1 MADLDTQIEQF
12 ENVSYR
18 MRAEGMHYCF
28 KNYSSFE
35 EIIDP
40 KFHELREAYLKA
52 ASELKSYV
60 DTRIEEL
67 NQEFNGLD
75 DLL

>member
-1 MADLDTQIEQF
+1 MTDLDTQIEQF
-12 ENVSYR
+12 ENVSCR
-18 MRAEGMHYCF
+18 MRAEGFHYCF
-28 KNYSSFE
+28 EHYSSFE
-35 EIIDP
+35 EVKDS
-40 KFHELREAYLKA
+40 KFHELREAYLKS

-67 NQEFNGLD
+67 NQEFNELD